1 MARINPNDADKY
13 QNNLN
18 GEWLSLK
25 NDGDIARVQFM
36 FDIYDEIDSFVCHK
50 VQVGDKE
57 RYVDCLRTY
66 DEPLE
71 NCPFCAAGIPAKP
84 VNFIVMFQHED
95 QKVKIWERGRQFLSK
110 LQGLMNRYT
119 SFSNHVF
126 EIERH
131 GKAGDKK
138 TTYEL
143 FHMDNVDAFDL
154 DEVERPELL
163 GGLILDKTYEEMDI
177 YLDTGSFP
185 PTEDEQYQSPP
196 PQRRG
201 APQQNRRQAAP
212 TGQQPAQQP
221 VRQQPAR
228 RGAVAPQQQAP
239 PQGVSR
245 RGGVSTSRATA
256 GQQPAQPQAR
266 PQSTRRGAA
275 PQQDYAEL
283 PVDEN
288 EVF

>member
-1 MARINPNDADKY
+1 MARINPNEADKY

-36 FDIYDEIDSFVCHK
+36 FDVYDEIDSFVCHK

-84 VNFIVMFQHED
+84 VNFIVMYQHED
-95 QKVKIWERGRQFLSK
+95 GKVKIWERGKQFLSK

-119 SFSNHVF
+119 PLSSYVF

-131 GKAGDKK
+131 GKAGDTNTK
-138 TTYEL
+138 YEL
-143 FHMDNVDAFDL
+143 FPMDQVEPFDL
-154 DEVERPELL
+154 TEVEKPDLL

-185 PTEDEQYQSPP
+185 PTEDEQQQAPP
-196 PQRRG
+196 QQRRG
-201 APQQNRRQAAP
+201 APAQNNRRQAAP
-212 TGQQPAQQP
+212 TRQTQPPAQQT
-221 VRQQPAR
+221 AR
-228 RGAVAPQQQAP
+228 RGAAPTQPQTQPQGASRRGAGSTSRAAQAP
-239 PQGVSR
+239 PQ
-245 RGGVSTSRATA
+245 
-256 GQQPAQPQAR
+256 QQTR

-275 PQQDYAEL
+275 PQQT
-283 PVDEN
+283 DEN

>member
-1 MARINPNDADKY
+1 MARINPNEADKY

-36 FDIYDEIDSFVCHK
+36 FDVYDDIDSFVCHK

-84 VNFIVMFQHED
+84 VNFIVMYQHED
-95 QKVKIWERGRQFLSK
+95 GKVKIWERGKQFLSK
-110 LQGLMNRYT
+110 LQGLMNRY
-119 SFSNHVF
+119 SPFSSHVF

-131 GKAGDKK
+131 GKAGDQK

-143 FHMDNVDAFDL
+143 FHMDNVDSYDL
-154 DEVERPELL
+154 TEVERPELL

-185 PTEDEQYQSPP
+185 PTEDEQQQAPP
-196 PQRRG
+196 QQQRRG
-201 APQQNRRQAAP
+201 VPAQNNRRQAAP
-212 TGQQPAQQP
+212 T
-221 VRQQPAR
+221 RQ
-228 RGAVAPQQQAP
+228 PQQQAP
-239 PQGVSR
+239 QTARRGAAPTQPQAQPQGASR
-245 RGGVSTSRATA
+245 RGAGSTSRAA
-256 GQQPAQPQAR
+256 QAPIQQQTR

-275 PQQDYAEL
+275 PQVD
-283 PVDEN
+283 DEN